1 MTPLHLEILLW
12 YHCRANEYDF
22 NGNPTRIEYAEHL
35 LADGVLAAGDSNP
48 KYSITPRGR
57 AFIEHIL
64 QLPFPKQQW
73 VMP

>member
-1 MTPLHLEILLW
+1 MTALHLEILLW
-12 YHCRANEYDF
+12 YYCCADEYGF
-22 NGNPTRIEYAEHL
+22 EGNLTRTEYADHL
-35 LADGVLAAGDSNP
+35 VSDGVLAAGDGHP